1 MTKLNEDIK
10 SNLNELLK
18 SYYDITSQIKALEN
32 TKKTLNN
39 SIKTIMAT
47 NKLNTYTSEDGYK
60 SIYSVSKQ
68 CKFKDELVDFVKT
81 TNIPNI
87 TKTVEVVDMDVL
99 EDALYHKLI
108 EPKDIEPYRVITEI
122 PKLTVNKPKKLLQE

>member
-1 MTKLNEDIK
+1 
-10 SNLNELLK
+10 
-18 SYYDITSQIKALEN
+18 
-32 TKKTLNN
+32 
-39 SIKTIMAT
+39 MAT